1 MACVEAKR
9 GKKRRRNDDG
19 DQEMTRNEI
28 EAALKECI
36 LRLGY
41 EALKTEQESAIVPFV
56 EGNDVFIC
64 LPTGFGKSLCYF
76 CLPSL
81 FDILIKKDKWSVVVV
96 VSPLVA
102 LMTDQLDILKS
113 KGVSA
118 VICTNK
124 GEAELSQK
132 AVIDGNHQ
140 ILFTNPETLFDK
152 EWRDIWRSPSL
163 IERMVAFV
171 VDEAHCVKKWY
182 VKL

>member
-1 MACVEAKR
+1 MASVEAKR

-28 EAALKECI
+28 EAALKEYI

-81 FDILIKKDKWSVVVV
+81 FDILKKKDKWSVVVV

-124 GEAELSQK
+124 GEAESSQK
-132 AVIDGNHQ
+132 AVIDGKYYSRIQKHFLTKSGE
-140 ILFTNPETLFDK
+140 IFG
-152 EWRDIWRSPSL
+152 
-163 IERMVAFV
+163 V
-171 VDEAHCVKKWY
+171 VH
-182 VKL
+182 L

>member
-1 MACVEAKR
+1 M
-9 GKKRRRNDDG
+9 
-19 DQEMTRNEI
+19 
-28 EAALKECI
+28 
-36 LRLGY
+36 
-41 EALKTEQESAIVPFV
+41 
-56 EGNDVFIC
+56 
-64 LPTGFGKSLCYF
+64 
-76 CLPSL
+76 
-81 FDILIKKDKWSVVVV
+81 VVV

-124 GEAELSQK
+124 GKAESSQK
-132 AVIDGNHQ
+132 AVDGNHQ

-152 EWRDIWRSPSL
+152 EWRDIWHSPSL